1 MPMTSYAQNHED
13 VLLARLFP
21 PGLAGFYV
29 DVGANDPLTHSITK
43 YFYDAGWHG
52 VNVEPAHHPFERLAA
67 ARERD
72 VNLNVGLSN
81 EPGTL
86 TLHEFPPELSGAST
100 FSAAQA
106 DWHRENGL
114 PSVKRTVEV
123 TTLARV
129 CEEHVEGRIDFLSI
143 DVEGHERAVI
153 DGADWARW
161 RPRVVIVEATQ
172 PATTIPTHDE
182 WEHVLLA
189 ADYLFGAFDGLNR
202 YYVRA
207 EDRDLL
213 PALATPVNVTDDYV
227 PYEYLKPLQDLRLGM
242 EATQRQLA
250 AARAINESLSAE
262 SAGYYQELAVLRE
275 EYERLDRGLANLR
288 ARYEVL
294 REVLNE
300 ERAPY
305 AELLG
310 DVGPVG
316 LGVARRLSHLSH
328 RFPQAS
334 DTAKQVVRGA
344 RGVKRRLGSP
354 RG

>member
-21 PGLAGFYV
+21 RGLTGFYV

-43 YFYDAGWHG
+43 HFYDLGWHG
-52 VNVEPAHHPFERLAA
+52 VNVEPAFHPFERLAA

-72 VNLNVGLSN
+72 INLNIGLSDK
-81 EPGTL
+81 PGTL
-86 TLHEFPPELSGAST
+86 TLHEFPPELSAAST

-106 DWHRENGL
+106 DWHRQNGL
-114 PSVKRTVEV
+114 PSVERTVEV
-123 TTLARV
+123 ITLAQL
-129 CEEHVEGRIDFLSI
+129 CEEHVDGEIDYLSI

-153 DGADWARW
+153 DGGDWSRW
-161 RPRVVIVEATQ
+161 RPRVVVVEATQ

-182 WEHVLLA
+182 WEPVLLA

-227 PYEYLKPLQDLRLGM
+227 PYEYLKPLQDLRLGL
-242 EATQRQLA
+242 EASQRQLA
-250 AARAINESLSAE
+250 ATRAVNESLSAE
-262 SAGYYQELAVLRE
+262 GAGFYQEVAVLRS
-275 EYERLDRGLANLR
+275 EYERLDRGLANLG
-288 ARYEVL
+288 ARYDAL
-294 REVLNE
+294 RQALSE

-305 AELLG
+305 AELL
-310 DVGPVG
+310 DEVGPVG
-316 LGVARRLSHLSH
+316 LALARRLSHLSQ
-328 RFPQAS
+328 RFPVAA
-334 DTAKQVVRGA
+334 DTAKHALRGA
-344 RGVKRRLGSP
+344 RGVKHRLGPS
-354 RG
+354 GG